1 MNRTE
6 LLEIAQI
13 TKDYKI
19 FSNFEANYNMIT
31 IPEFDYA
38 VVNNLSLFVVYDN
51 YDFDSLDQMI
61 QKIDYVMPSIKRIFA
76 KPIIHL
82 TDNDEVLPVETV
94 RLINNKTLNHI
105 ATHSEL
111 WDDITS
117 DGIKPLKLMTK
128 VYQDNYCIYE
138 NMVFARTIDSIL
150 GYTKRQMKIIKE
162 MLYSGKILEM
172 NLLERVNHPNY
183 FLALGKLHTG
193 YIRNFSK
200 NYEVINNY
208 YKKLSYDSEILKTR
222 LKRNVYRYNRGYQ
235 SNFPLHNSNIL
246 QMQKDYHRVYHL
258 LKHFKKIKKNL
269 EILSNDEFLSF
280 KENYKRFVKI
290 ITIFAIINFNFGNV
304 NGEKIDFNNLL
315 LNFQFKNWKLVLKEN
330 NKGILIELSK
340 DKKYDVLITI
350 MDEFQGPYDEI
361 IPAFPIDINCEQIVL
376 SLDDIDSFRRIEQII
391 LKGMIMSTN
400 SFSDCPF
407 CGEAMTKL
415 DNKLEEEYV
424 CYHCRQIIT
433 KKHCN
438 EKNKDYYLTNIDGF
452 KPTEFVKHDAIYHY
466 RNITKCNQVGQ
477 FICPCCQKIH

>member
-1 MNRTE
+1 
-6 LLEIAQI
+6 
-13 TKDYKI
+13 
-19 FSNFEANYNMIT
+19 
-31 IPEFDYA
+31 
-38 VVNNLSLFVVYDN
+38 
-51 YDFDSLDQMI
+51 
-61 QKIDYVMPSIKRIFA
+61 
-76 KPIIHL
+76 
-82 TDNDEVLPVETV
+82 
-94 RLINNKTLNHI
+94 
-105 ATHSEL
+105 
-111 WDDITS
+111 
-117 DGIKPLKLMTK
+117 
-128 VYQDNYCIYE
+128 
-138 NMVFARTIDSIL
+138 
-150 GYTKRQMKIIKE
+150 
-162 MLYSGKILEM
+162 
-172 NLLERVNHPNY
+172 
-183 FLALGKLHTG
+183 
-193 YIRNFSK
+193 
-200 NYEVINNY
+200 
-208 YKKLSYDSEILKTR
+208 
-222 LKRNVYRYNRGYQ
+222 
-235 SNFPLHNSNIL
+235 
-246 QMQKDYHRVYHL
+246 MQKDYHRVYHL

>member
-38 VVNNLSLFVVYDN
+38 VVNNLSLFVVHDN

-61 QKIDYVMPSIKRIFA
+61 KKIDYVMPSIKRIFA

-94 RLINNKTLNHI
+94 KLINNKTLNHI

-258 LKHFKKIKKNL
+258 LKHFKKIKK
-269 EILSNDEFLSF
+269 I
-280 KENYKRFVKI
+280 
-290 ITIFAIINFNFGNV
+290 
-304 NGEKIDFNNLL
+304 
-315 LNFQFKNWKLVLKEN
+315 
-330 NKGILIELSK
+330 
-340 DKKYDVLITI
+340 
-350 MDEFQGPYDEI
+350 
-361 IPAFPIDINCEQIVL
+361 
-376 SLDDIDSFRRIEQII
+376 
-391 LKGMIMSTN
+391 
-400 SFSDCPF
+400 
-407 CGEAMTKL
+407 
-415 DNKLEEEYV
+415 
-424 CYHCRQIIT
+424 
-433 KKHCN
+433 
-438 EKNKDYYLTNIDGF
+438 
-452 KPTEFVKHDAIYHY
+452 
-466 RNITKCNQVGQ
+466 
-477 FICPCCQKIH
+477 